1 MKKRYSVIILA
12 LLVLSGSAAF
22 AGDDVTVLVNGK
34 KVVSDVPAAI
44 VSDRTMLPFRA
55 VFNALGVKDDS
66 IKWDQNSR
74 SIEVNSGGKYI
85 FLAVGSPG
93 ALIGDTLITLDA
105 VPYIENSRTFVPVR
119 FVSEALGANVKWDE
133 NTRTVTITKKKI
145 IGK

>member
-55 VFNALGVKDDS
+55 VFNALGVEDDA
-66 IKWDQNSR
+66 IKWNQNSR

-93 ALIGDTLITLDA
+93 ALVDDALITLDA
-105 VPYIENSRTFVPVR
+105 LPYIENSRTFVPVR

-133 NTRTVTITKKKI
+133 NTRTVTITKK
-145 IGK
+145 